1 MQKDLLTVT
10 DVEAARALRGV
21 GFLPQ
26 FLEPASPSDVAKQAK
41 VAANLVHHHAKRCL
55 ELGLLFEAKREGGKV
70 FYQMT
75 ARNFKVPRGLLEN
88 EDKIG
93 VTVRNLSSAF
103 MQAYEKSD
111 RLTNAEDYEFDLYGY
126 SDPIPQFQDETKAKI
141 GSGEGRPAHFQ
152 AVTVRLSPSRYQEL
166 VRKIAILLNETKPE
180 PNEGAACTIGLMAFE
195 GLIPDE
201 FGQFETESRFIN
213 SFMPGDDLL
222 PHSNP

>member
-1 MQKDLLTVT
+1 MQKDIITVT

-70 FYQMT
+70 FYQT
-75 ARNFKVPRGLLEN
+75 AARNFKVPRSLLEN

-93 VTVRNLSSAF
+93 VTIGNLSSAF
-103 MQAYEKSD
+103 LQAYEKSD
-111 RLTNAEDYEFDLYGY
+111 RLTNHDDYKFDVYGY
-126 SDPIPQFQDETKAKI
+126 SDPIPELHDETKPNLC
-141 GSGEGRPAHFQ
+141 SGEARPAHFQ
-152 AVTVRLSPSRYQEL
+152 AITVRLSPSSYQEL
-166 VRKIAILLNETKPE
+166 VRNIAILLNETKPE
-180 PNEGAACTIGLMAFE
+180 PKDNVACTIGLMAFE

-213 SFMPGDDLL
+213 SFMPGDDLM
-222 PHSNP
+222 PISSP

>member
-1 MQKDLLTVT
+1 MQKDIITVT

-70 FYQMT
+70 FYQT
-75 ARNFKVPRGLLEN
+75 AARNFKVPRGLLEN

-93 VTVRNLSSAF
+93 MVIRNLSSAF

-111 RLTNAEDYEFDLYGY
+111 RLTNTDDYEFDVYGY
-126 SDPIPQFQDETKAKI
+126 SDPIPQLHDETKPDI
-141 GSGEGRPAHFQ
+141 GSGEARPAHFQ
-152 AVTVRLSPSRYQEL
+152 AITVRLSPLSYQEL
-166 VRKIAILLNETKPE
+166 VRKIATLLNETKPE
-180 PNEGAACTIGLMAFE
+180 PKDNVACTIGLMAFE

-201 FGQFETESRFIN
+201 FGQFETESRFLN
-213 SFMPGDDLL
+213 SFMTGDDLM
-222 PHSNP
+222 PHSS